1 MNRFGLF
8 YVLKKLSFSNST
20 QKKQQQ
26 RESTVLPISTSIAE
40 QPEPR
45 ERMVQVVK
53 WYLSAFHAGRKGS
66 VAKKPYNPILG
77 EVFYCHWDLPSEAD
91 DASPLMVR
99 TRSSVVSVLL
109 TNVNKVKP
117 LWACVSGSWRE
128 ENKKNKCCFY
138 LFLFLFFNLFHE
150 NLNEPL
156 KHNRMIVCFFF
167 FLTLTSVLQETV
179 SDGPIPWSSP
189 NNVCFVA
196 EQVSHHPPSECW
208 EHTVCGVLS
217 IILICYTLRE
227 IFHLVSSFFS
237 FCILCRMLQQED
249 PVQRSHLDKVKV
261 LRNVHRCPQHRPRY
275 ERISLTNSELNIYFV
290 RVSLIYF
297 TLFLYQVVCRVWST
311 MNTTSSPF
319 LMDTAGVCLCLCHHL
334 KYECDL
340 RWRHWLS
347 LSAGRFWLC
356 RGWSWVV
363 SATSPAPS
371 LATVQT

>member
-1 MNRFGLF
+1 M
-8 YVLKKLSFSNST
+8 
-20 QKKQQQ
+20 
-26 RESTVLPISTSIAE
+26 LPISTSIAE

-156 KHNRMIVCFFF
+156 KHNRMIVCFF
-167 FLTLTSVLQETV
+167 LTLTLFFPPGDGLWWSHSLVVTQQCVFCCRAGFSPPAQWVLRTYSV
-179 SDGPIPWSSP
+179 WSFEHYP
-189 NNVCFVA
+189 
-196 EQVSHHPPSECW
+196 HLLHPPWDFPC
-208 EHTVCGVLS
+208 
-217 IILICYTLRE
+217 
-227 IFHLVSSFFS
+227 FF
-237 FCILCRMLQQED
+237 
-249 PVQRSHLDKVKV
+249 
-261 LRNVHRCPQHRPRY
+261 
-275 ERISLTNSELNIYFV
+275 
-290 RVSLIYF
+290 
-297 TLFLYQVVCRVWST
+297 FL
-311 MNTTSSPF
+311 
-319 LMDTAGVCLCLCHHL
+319 
-334 KYECDL
+334 
-340 RWRHWLS
+340 
-347 LSAGRFWLC
+347 
-356 RGWSWVV
+356 
-363 SATSPAPS
+363 
-371 LATVQT
+371 

>member
-8 YVLKKLSFSNST
+8 YVLIKLSFSNST

-167 FLTLTSVLQETV
+167 NPNFVLSSRRRSLMVPFPGRHPTMCVLLQSRFLTTRPV
-179 SDGPIPWSSP
+179 S
-189 NNVCFVA
+189 A
-196 EQVSHHPPSECW
+196 ENIQCVEFW
-208 EHTVCGVLS
+208 AL
-217 IILICYTLRE
+217 
-227 IFHLVSSFFS
+227 SSFVTPSLRFS
-237 FCILCRMLQQED
+237 
-249 PVQRSHLDKVKV
+249 
-261 LRNVHRCPQHRPRY
+261 
-275 ERISLTNSELNIYFV
+275 
-290 RVSLIYF
+290 
-297 TLFLYQVVCRVWST
+297 TLFL
-311 MNTTSSPF
+311 
-319 LMDTAGVCLCLCHHL
+319 
-334 KYECDL
+334 
-340 RWRHWLS
+340 LS
-347 LSAGRFWLC
+347 L
-356 RGWSWVV
+356 V
-363 SATSPAPS
+363 SAFYAECYSKKIQFNAHIWTKSKFLGMS
-371 LATVQT
+371 IGVHNIGQGTRGFL